1 MIDVIIKNVEELLS
15 HGNVSGRK
23 IVLDVIEHSL
33 KEVNSYVLTKK
44 LVRLE
49 NNILKIGSLNYDLS
63 KVKHIYVVGAG
74 KNSTFIAAALEEIL
88 GNRIDEGVIIEKRG
102 WGCKTEKILIVEGGH
117 PLPDENGLKGT
128 EEIIRIAEKT
138 KKGDLVFVCVT
149 GGCTALTLLPPRDL
163 SLEDV
168 KVVSDL
174 LLKSGAPIEDINTVR
189 KHLSMVG
196 GGKLSI
202 LLHPAEIIS
211 LIVVDE
217 VAGLPWG
224 PTVPD
229 TTTFSDAVKV
239 LKKYDL
245 WEKIPMSVKNYFEK
259 ADPNEETPNIDDF
272 KHIGV
277 KVHNAVLANNEAI
290 CKAAERKARKLGINT
305 AILSTTVEGEAKDAG
320 IVLASIAKEIEKRN
334 RPFKTPCIL
343 IAGGETTVTIQGEA
357 GEGGRNQEL
366 VLAAA
371 VKIASSK
378 NIVMASIGT
387 DGTDGPTNI
396 AGAIID
402 GYTVDR
408 AKNDGIDIFDH
419 LRKHNSSYVFKQL
432 GDAIY
437 TNPTGTNLMDLIIIY
452 IGRKIN

>member
-1 MIDVIIKNVEELLS
+1 MVINVIIKNLEELLS
-15 HGNVSGRK
+15 HGNVKGRE
-23 IVLDVIEHSL
+23 IVLDIIEHSL
-33 KEVNSYVLTKK
+33 REANSYNLTKK
-44 LVRLE
+44 LVKYK
-49 NNILKIGSLNYDLS
+49 NGILKIKSLSYDLS
-63 KVKHIYVVGAG
+63 KVNHIYVIGAG

-102 WGCKTEKILIVEGGH
+102 WGCKTDKISIIEGGH

-128 EEIIRIAEKT
+128 EEIIRIAERT
-138 KKGDLVFVCVT
+138 KKGDLVFVCIT
-149 GGCTALTLLPPRDL
+149 GGCTALTLLPPKDL

-168 KVVSDL
+168 RAVSDL

-189 KHLSMVG
+189 KHLSRVG

-229 TTTFSDAVKV
+229 ATTFSDAIKV

-245 WEKIPMSVKNYFEK
+245 WDKIPGSVRKYFEK
-259 ADPNEETPNIDDF
+259 ADPNEETPNVSDF
-272 KHIGV
+272 KRVGV
-277 KVHNAVLANNEAI
+277 KVHNLILANNEVI
-290 CKAAERKARKLGINT
+290 CKAAEERAKKLGINA
-305 AILSTTVEGEAKDAG
+305 AIFSTTVEGEAKEVG

-334 RPFKTPCIL
+334 RPFKPPFVL
-343 IAGGETTVTIQGEA
+343 IAGGETTVTIQDKA

-366 VLAAA
+366 ALAAA
-371 VKIASSK
+371 TKISGSR
-378 NIVMASIGT
+378 NIVITSIGT
-387 DGTDGPTNI
+387 DGTDGPTDI
-396 AGAIID
+396 AGAIVD
-402 GYTVDR
+402 GYTADR
-408 AKNDGIDIFDH
+408 AKNIGIDMFEH
-419 LRKHNSSYVFKQL
+419 LKKHDSSYVFKQL

-437 TNPTGTNLMDLIIIY
+437 TNPTGTNLMDLVVIY
-452 IGRKIN
+452 VGK